1 MKEKYYTFVLKQ
13 YENKLKEYMTD
24 DEYFEFATEVSKKGF
39 KMEVESLEESEFKN
53 MILENFNK
61 IVE

>member
-1 MKEKYYTFVLKQ
+1 MNEKYLTFVLKQ

-24 DEYFEFATEVSKKGF
+24 EEYFEFATEVSREGF
-39 KMEVESLEESEFKN
+39 KMEVESLEEGEFKN
-53 MILENFNK
+53 LILENFNK